1 MSARSDFIK
10 KIEGLSTVGIHMVI
24 DQLRDQW
31 SEDNAMNGA
40 VRRFIA
46 ICEAE
51 IGARYDLLS
60 LPSEVAKRN
69 TPAGQR
75 VSA

>member
-1 MSARSDFIK
+1 MSARSEFTK

-24 DQLRDQW
+24 DQLKDQW
-31 SEDNAMNGA
+31 SNDNSMNGA
-40 VRRFIA
+40 VRRFIE

-51 IGARYDLLS
+51 IEARYELLT
-60 LPSEVAKRN
+60 LPSEVKRRAN
-69 TPAGQR
+69 SHQE

>member
-1 MSARSDFIK
+1 MSARSDFMK

-24 DQLRDQW
+24 DQLKEQW
-31 SEDNAMNGA
+31 SDDNPMNA
-40 VRRFIA
+40 AIRRFIS

-51 IGARYDLLS
+51 IDTRYELLS